1 MRIIDLTL
9 PMYTGMPVFPGD
21 PEVSIETIQTF
32 ERDGWNMRRIEMNSH
47 DGTHVNVPIHGT
59 ANGKTLDD
67 YTLSDFCGS
76 AEIYEPF
83 SPLSTRTGILF
94 RDQNIDAT
102 ITQKI
107 KTIRPPFVGLSC
119 AFEFDINIE
128 RDLLEAGIISY
139 ERLRNLDKLPQRFQ
153 FFGMPLTIRGGDG
166 SPVRAFA
173 LLDD

>member
-1 MRIIDLTL
+1 MKRWVRLLSRRRHRGQVFLGAVKPTRLIPSSAKSAIPETEVRLSSLEEKVFGARAGSPWSLPARAKCGRSMRIIDLTL

-76 AEIYEPF
+76 AEIY
-83 SPLSTRTGILF
+83 
-94 RDQNIDAT
+94 
-102 ITQKI
+102 
-107 KTIRPPFVGLSC
+107 
-119 AFEFDINIE
+119 
-128 RDLLEAGIISY
+128 
-139 ERLRNLDKLPQRFQ
+139 
-153 FFGMPLTIRGGDG
+153 
-166 SPVRAFA
+166 
-173 LLDD
+173 